1 MVKIRSD
8 NGSEFRNTK
17 VEEYCDGEGIK
28 HECSSSY
35 TPQQNGVV
43 ERKNKTLIILAR
55 TMLDDYWV
63 SQRFWAEAINTAC
76 HASNRVYIHRLMMK
90 TPYELLIGRKPNI
103 SYFQVFDC
111 KCFIFKKRK
120 HLGKFESRVDEDI
133 FVVYASNSKAYRV
146 FNNCTRVIEETC
158 DVEFDESNGSQGDG
172 FCCDDVGKQPLRE
185 AMKKMAIGDIKPKED
200 DDSHSI
206 HEDSSSDDDDNDD
219 QLRRPPTSPTRQDT
233 PSSSQEPPPVSQ
245 NTQDQVEDTG
255 EVPSQDD
262 PTSTIFGRCTRTS
275 KNHPIDLV
283 LGDPKGVQGLAA
295 SNMHHFVNIM
305 LLSLL

>member
-1 MVKIRSD
+1 
-8 NGSEFRNTK
+8 
-17 VEEYCDGEGIK
+17 
-28 HECSSSY
+28 
-35 TPQQNGVV
+35 
-43 ERKNKTLIILAR
+43 
-55 TMLDDYWV
+55 
-63 SQRFWAEAINTAC
+63 
-76 HASNRVYIHRLMMK
+76 MMK

-206 HEDSSSDDDDNDD
+206 HENSSSNDDDNDD